1 MTVAAQAPQPDAAA
15 VLTGMV
21 HTLAVPENLLALLG
35 LGLVVGMGG
44 AVAWRGTVPCYLAGL
59 AGACILLLTATL
71 PAVFW
76 LFSLVLAL
84 WLGLIA
90 AAALDLPPWLVGALA
105 AAVGFTAGL
114 DVVPFGHV
122 PAVTLALV
130 VAGAAVL
137 SAAIWLAV
145 AFAASRA
152 RAPWQRIGCRIA
164 GSWLAAIAALLLA
177 LAFAR

>member
-1 MTVAAQAPQPDAAA
+1 MTDAVA
-15 VLTGMV
+15 VFTGMV
-21 HTLAVPENLLALLG
+21 HTLTVPENLLALLG

-44 AVAWRGTVPCYLAGL
+44 TIVWRRTVPCYLAGL
-59 AGACILLLTATL
+59 AGACILALATTL

-145 AFAASRA
+145 AVAASRA
-152 RAPWQRIGCRIA
+152 KAPWQRIGCRIA